1 MRLMWSPVTMSL
13 TPLACR
19 KSSSHSSTDPAYCR
33 YIKPVA
39 RLGPPHLLSY
49 LCFTRLSG
57 SPGCKKSHPTASVCL
72 KSLLTCVCLWE
83 EARHSNTEVCSVI
96 VLDACSPAFGVSQ
109 GQRVCGRG
117 GFAPTA
123 LAGTTSTRGGEAVQ
137 WEAGGCKMDC
147 QASLDFSV
155 VLAKK
160 RRKNRQLKAGLQQVE
175 L

>member
-96 VLDACSPAFGVSQ
+96 VLDACSPALWGQPRSAGVRERGICTHCFGRDHVNAWRR
-109 GQRVCGRG
+109 GRAVGGRG
-117 GFAPTA
+117 
-123 LAGTTSTRGGEAVQ
+123 V
-137 WEAGGCKMDC
+137 
-147 QASLDFSV
+147 
-155 VLAKK
+155 
-160 RRKNRQLKAGLQQVE
+160 
-175 L
+175 